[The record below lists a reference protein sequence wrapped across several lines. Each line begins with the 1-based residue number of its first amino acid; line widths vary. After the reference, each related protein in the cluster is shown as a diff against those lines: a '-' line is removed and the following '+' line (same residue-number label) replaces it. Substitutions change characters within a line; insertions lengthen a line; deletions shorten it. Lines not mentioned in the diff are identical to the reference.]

1 MSPALRLTQL
11 PQFYESFRSAA
22 RTRIAPLCRPVV
34 CSRSNLSEEAGL
46 ADVIFLAV
54 GAGAFA
60 VFALLA
66 TALKRV

>member
-1 MSPALRLTQL
+1 MFSLC
-11 PQFYESFRSAA
+11 AA
-22 RTRIAPLCRPVV
+22 RDPEWRAYA
-34 CSRSNLSEEAGL
+34 SRWAFAVSNKSEAIGM

>member
-1 MSPALRLTQL
+1 MRNL
-11 PQFYESFRSAA
+11 
-22 RTRIAPLCRPVV
+22 RTRIAALCGFVIL
-34 CSRSNLSEEAGL
+34 SRSNLSEEAGL
-46 ADVIFLAV
+46 ADVIFLAT

>member
-1 MSPALRLTQL
+1 M
-11 PQFYESFRSAA
+11 
-22 RTRIAPLCRPVV
+22 
-34 CSRSNLSEEAGL
+34 